1 MWPHCD
7 LAMQVAVREFKDR
20 LSELLRRAQAGE
32 EIVVTSRGKPV
43 ARLGPATPCAPSDPQ
58 EALRRLRSQPWLRP
72 GDGQAIRPVVDPIP
86 VGPADEPLLSD
97 LMLADRE

>member
-1 MWPHCD
+1 
-7 LAMQVAVREFKDR
+7 MQVAVREFKDR

-32 EIVVTSRGKPV
+32 EIVVTSRGRPV
-43 ARLGPATPCAPSDPQ
+43 ARLGPAHPCAPTDPE

-72 GDGQAIRPVVDPIP
+72 ADGQPIRPVVDPIP
-86 VGPADEPLLSD
+86 AGPAGEPLLSE